1 MSPSHANKQG
11 VRYRYYVS
19 QALIQGR
26 KQEAGAVA
34 RVSAPDLEER
44 ILAELKTL
52 DRDEGTSGR
61 ELVSRL
67 VERITLQEDRIEIRL
82 QQAAAG
88 SDLGMTAPEGG
99 TLMLIP
105 WVRRQA
111 AVRQVTSLP
120 SRRAISLQ
128 TREALLRAIARAR
141 LCAEALARGGEADL
155 AAMAEREGL
164 SERYLR
170 VQLPLAFLSPK
181 VVDAIASGT
190 ICADVTLTRL
200 WSAQPL
206 SWTQQEEQLLGF
218 ACV

>member
-1 MSPSHANKQG
+1 MPTSKG

-82 QQAAAG
+82 RADAAGGAAAG
-88 SDLGMTAPEGG
+88 SVPEDCAGRTG
-99 TLMLIP
+99 AMAVRSIP
-105 WVRRQA
+105 WNGHTKA
-111 AVRQVTSLP
+111 APRVT
-120 SRRAISLQ
+120 
-128 TREALLRAIARAR
+128 
-141 LCAEALARGGEADL
+141 
-155 AAMAEREGL
+155 
-164 SERYLR
+164 
-170 VQLPLAFLSPK
+170 
-181 VVDAIASGT
+181 
-190 ICADVTLTRL
+190 
-200 WSAQPL
+200 
-206 SWTQQEEQLLGF
+206 
-218 ACV
+218 

>member
-88 SDLGMTAPEGG
+88 ADLGMTAPEGG
-99 TLMLIP
+99 TLMSIP

-120 SRRAISLQ
+120 SRRAISVQ

-181 VVDAIASGT
+181 VVEAIASGT